1 MVKKKEFLEELRK
14 TVPASVVESVVALV
28 DKWERIEAMER
39 AYHQKIG
46 IEKAKEAG
54 ITFGRPR
61 KQVPDNFEAI
71 AESFLDK
78 KMSSETAAK
87 ACGVGLSTFYRRM
100 TDYKQRKGVNENE
113 EERESRAKRG
123 KRREE

>member
-1 MVKKKEFLEELRK
+1 MKNIGKFREELRK
-14 TVPASVVESVVALV
+14 VVDSQETVEVICQMIVRYEAQEE
-28 DKWERIEAMER
+28 KWRREC
-39 AYHQKIG
+39 QKEG
-46 IEKAKEAG
+46 IVRAKEAG

-87 ACGVGLSTFYRRM
+87 ACGVGLSTFYRRI
-100 TDYKQRKGVNENE
+100 TDYKLRKGVKEDEGEN
-113 EERESRAKRG
+113 KD
-123 KRREE
+123 KRRRKREE